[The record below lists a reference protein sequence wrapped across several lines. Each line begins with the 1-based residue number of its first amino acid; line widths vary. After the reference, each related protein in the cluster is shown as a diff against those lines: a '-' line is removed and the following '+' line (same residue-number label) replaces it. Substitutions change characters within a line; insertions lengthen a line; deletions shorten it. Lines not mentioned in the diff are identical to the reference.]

1 MGFSTLTIDLLRHG
15 EPEGGPMYR
24 GSTDKVLTTE
34 GWEQMEQAIKLP
46 QSMTP
51 PWTQVVHSPLLR
63 CCEFA
68 IKVSQR
74 YNIPNVE
81 YTDLRELHFGDWEG
95 RSFKEVAQNDKA
107 AIQAFWLDPVKNMPP
122 NGESITQL
130 HERVTAVWN
139 LLLQQYQGIQAQEPL
154 SQKPLPQDSQPQD
167 QHLLLVAHGGVIRS
181 ILCHVLGMQLESIQR
196 ITIPYACLSQVKI
209 FCGDKGDC
217 WQQLVFHQGSYL
229 NFCVQQNPFSG

>member
-24 GSTDKVLTTE
+24 GSTDKILTTE

-46 QSMTP
+46 PSMTP
-51 PWTQVVHSPLLR
+51 PWTQVVYSPLLR

-68 IKVSQR
+68 LKVSQR
-74 YNIPNVE
+74 YEIPCVE
-81 YTDLRELHFGDWEG
+81 YADLRELHFGDWEG
-95 RSFKEVAQNDKA
+95 RSFEEVGRYDKA
-107 AIQAFWLDPVKNMPP
+107 AVQAFWSDPVKNMPP
-122 NGESITQL
+122 KGESITQL
-130 HERVTAVWN
+130 HTRVIGVWN
-139 LLLQQYQGIQAQEPL
+139 LLVQQHQSELTQSID
-154 SQKPLPQDSQPQD
+154 K
-167 QHLLLVAHGGVIRS
+167 HLLLVAHGGVIRS
-181 ILCHVLGMQLESIQR
+181 ILCHVLGMPLESIQR

-229 NFCVQQNPFSG
+229 NFTLQQNPFSG